1 MLDAW
6 MTSASMPHALSQR
19 ASQKPSR
26 PASKATAIRS
36 ILRPAFSASSRHRY
50 SSFSNVLSSTASFFN
65 GWRSTPG
72 TMPAT
77 SQLDRLISMT
87 AISVPSGSRAV
98 RDRLRSFNFCMGRS
112 IGSHQRRWMQYP
124 RRRPIASSSMG
135 FEDEAEQSNGR
146 PCRQT
151 NGGSKRPN
159 ELTSSIVP
167 RGTSF
172 HRWVELE
179 CSPIGFDPARFSCR
193 RDVRPPAYL
202 ARLNPSSATPPAD
215 PARLVHFISSPEIAI
230 VRFCSVPFQF
240 GNVLNSTLITRT
252 LSTTEY
258 VPKVAMLPRTTA
270 VFSSAVPVPR
280 LLDANFG
287 RSALVNR

>member
-1 MLDAW
+1 
-6 MTSASMPHALSQR
+6 MPHALSQR

-112 IGSHQRRWMQYP
+112 IGSHQRRWMPYP
-124 RRRPIASSSMG
+124 RRRPIASSIMG
-135 FEDEAEQSNGR
+135 FENEAEQSIGR
-146 PCRQT
+146 PYRQID
-151 NGGSKRPN
+151 GRSKRTN

-172 HRWVELE
+172 HGLVDLGL
-179 CSPIGFDPARFSCR
+179 SPIVIGPGQPSCR
-193 RDVRPPAYL
+193 RDLPGPTELSAINPDAVHDYSEPACQRDDCLLL
-202 ARLNPSSATPPAD
+202 AAAPGDLHGPGLEPGPFIRTQHSLSCFVEHDPHHLISAA
-215 PARLVHFISSPEIAI
+215 
-230 VRFCSVPFQF
+230 
-240 GNVLNSTLITRT
+240 
-252 LSTTEY
+252 
-258 VPKVAMLPRTTA
+258 
-270 VFSSAVPVPR
+270 
-280 LLDANFG
+280 
-287 RSALVNR
+287 